1 MRPTAL
7 MALVLMAAAAVVWF
21 VTQQEQPAAPDQ
33 APPIEEGSGSVPGPA
48 LLRGAG
54 PDAEP
59 EPERTSEPETE
70 PRNPEP
76 APLAKDAF
84 QVTGVVIDDA
94 GDPQV
99 GVDVVIEHLH
109 GRGARSTTDAEGR
122 FAFAVAVTPVRSATL
137 VARKGERVAIRSLYF
152 GKKLGTV
159 DVGNLVL
166 AAGHRVEV
174 LVRSPCDAVPPATLV
189 VQTEARMG
197 SGGTVARTE
206 TDVEGRARLGPLPRG
221 AYRIF
226 AFGEGC
232 GRGEAVVTLPQ
243 EPPTPVEI
251 EVEQARDVVVT
262 VVDGGTGKP
271 VAGANLELTEYISNP
286 GTLRL
291 QCYLPTLEIAPTDE
305 NGKTTIRGL
314 TRSVQVLVAVKV
326 EGRPTVTRN
335 APGLRPPRIDSEVTE
350 ARIKLPAL
358 RTVRWLITEEE
369 GPIPEDGTL
378 LTLRNGPQSK
388 WVSLPKG
395 GRVEDGHIVID
406 SLLPTYIHGLAVTP
420 DGRIARLFAKN
431 DAELGMETSFRSPRT
446 IEVVARYADGAPV
459 TGMWAHLRGPGNNAV
474 GEPVQLDDRGTA
486 TLRDLHGMKVTVYL
500 SAVETAFGGTA
511 IGTVD
516 LDEGSGRVEATLAR
530 KREVLLHITLDGKPG
545 IPATLT
551 AGTWNG
557 MSLASWPVEVVDK
570 GRGLARLEW
579 QPAAPGATANVG
591 LDTPGWVPK
600 DPTFVLRLEDA
611 GSGPIERTLE
621 LVSGGTLEVRI
632 LMPKNGRANVVPQR
646 WDEQRARW
654 VIEHGTPVIPTPD
667 GRATIAPLRAGR
679 HRLAA
684 RSGGGVSAPV
694 DVAPG
699 QTASLTFDLSKAG
712 MATGR
717 IELPEGMDVSQ
728 VRVQV
733 DGRSYYPNS
742 FGGRQ
747 SVWSDGTFRVMLSG
761 TEEVTLR
768 PEHPLLVPAR
778 EGGTLKLTAPRD
790 GLVLK
795 LVAGPQITA
804 KLDPAPPKAERFGEP
819 QLLAFRGPVTTA
831 AKGRKVPIQIEEG
844 RLSCGSLPAGTW
856 TLWLDI
862 RGFVPLT
869 LEGVEVSEAGVDLGT
884 LSLSRGSSLRLVY
897 KIKDGQ
903 SPPRVYVWL
912 HALSEPRYVRGTNSD
927 QAEVVVS
934 GLGAGRYSVRARP
947 QAGGAGAFAEEI
959 EVDGTSMVERTIDL
973 R

>member
-7 MALVLMAAAAVVWF
+7 IALVLVAATVVVWF
-21 VTQQEQPAAPDQ
+21 VTQQEQPAAPDE
-33 APPIEEGSGSVPGPA
+33 APPIEEGSGTVPGPA

-59 EPERTSEPETE
+59 EPERTSEPDAE
-70 PRNPEP
+70 PRSPEP
-76 APLAKDAF
+76 APPTEDAF

-99 GVDVVIEHLH
+99 GASVVIEHLH
-109 GRGARSTTDAEGR
+109 GHGARGTTDAEGR
-122 FAFAVAVTPVRSATL
+122 FAFAVAVTPLGRATL

-152 GKKLGTV
+152 SKKPGTV
-159 DVGNLVL
+159 DVGKLVL
-166 AAGHRVEV
+166 VAGHHVEV
-174 LVRSPCDAVPPATLV
+174 VVRSPCDAVPPASLLV
-189 VQTEARMG
+189 AIEGAK

-206 TDVEGRARLGPLPRG
+206 TDAEGRARLGPFPPG
-221 AYRIF
+221 ACRIF
-226 AFGEGC
+226 AFAKGC

-243 EPPTPVEI
+243 EQPTPIEI
-251 EVEQARDVVVT
+251 EVEEARDVVVT

-271 VAGANLELTEYISNP
+271 IAGARLELTEHVRIP
-286 GTLRL
+286 GSVRV
-291 QCYLPTLEIAPTDE
+291 QGYLPTLVIAPTDE
-305 NGKTTIRGL
+305 NGRTTIRGL
-314 TRSVQVLVAVKV
+314 TLSVRLLVAVKV
-326 EGRPTVTRN
+326 EGRPTVTQN
-335 APGLRPPRIDSEVTE
+335 ASGLRQPRIDPEVTE
-350 ARIKLPAL
+350 VRIELPAL
-358 RTVRWLITEEE
+358 RTVRWFITEKE

-388 WVSLPKG
+388 WVALPEG
-395 GRVEDGHIVID
+395 GRVEDGHIVVD

-446 IEVVARYADGAPV
+446 IEVVATYSDGAPV

-486 TLRDLHGMKVTVYL
+486 TIRDLHGMKVTVFL
-500 SAVETAFGGTA
+500 SKVERAFGGTA

-516 LDEGSGRVEATLAR
+516 LDKGSGRVEATLAR
-530 KREVLLHITLDGKPG
+530 KREVRLHITLDGKPG
-545 IPATLT
+545 IPAKIT
-551 AGTWNG
+551 ARTWSG
-557 MSLASWPVEVVDK
+557 MSSTSWPIEVVDK
-570 GRGLARLEW
+570 GRGLARFEW
-579 QPAAPGATANVG
+579 QPAAPGATAKVG
-591 LDTPGWVPK
+591 LNTPGWVPK
-600 DPTFVLRLEDA
+600 DPTFGLRLEDT

-667 GRATIAPLRAGR
+667 GRATITPLRAGR

-694 DVAPG
+694 DVVRG

-728 VRVQV
+728 ARVQT

-742 FGGRQ
+742 FGDRQ

-778 EGGTLKLTAPRD
+778 EGGTLKLRAPRD

-819 QLLAFRGPVTTA
+819 RLLAFRGPVTTA

-869 LEGVEVSEAGVDLGT
+869 LEGVEVAEAGVDLGT

-897 KIKDGQ
+897 KVKDGQ

-934 GLGAGRYSVRARP
+934 GLGAGRYSVTARP
-947 QAGGAGAFAEEI
+947 QAGGAGAFSEEI
-959 EVDGTSMVERTIDL
+959 EVDGTNTVDRTIDL